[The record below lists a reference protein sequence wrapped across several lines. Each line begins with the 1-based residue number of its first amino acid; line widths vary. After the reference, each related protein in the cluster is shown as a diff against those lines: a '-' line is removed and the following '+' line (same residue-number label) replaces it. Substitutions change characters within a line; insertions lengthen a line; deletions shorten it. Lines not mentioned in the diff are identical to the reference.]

1 MRKFLT
7 VLFVIL
13 STLTFATSKIN
24 NNAYKSDTI
33 YSYDE
38 VDTKPTV
45 EKGMESLY
53 KKWNSVVKYP
63 AKARINN
70 IEGKLFV
77 SFIVDE
83 MGNITDYKVEEGLG
97 YGCDE
102 AAIKALIKTKL
113 QWTPGIKDGKPVK
126 VRLVLPFAFKLT

>member
-24 NNAYKSDTI
+24 NNAFKSDTI
-33 YSYDE
+33 YSYDD

-63 AKARINN
+63 AKARKNN

-83 MGNITDYKVEEGLG
+83 MGNISDHKVEQGLG

-102 AAIKALIKTKL
+102 AAIEALVKTGLK
-113 QWTPGIKDGKPVK
+113 WTPGIKDGKNVK
-126 VRLVLPFAFKLT
+126 VRIVLPFAFKLT